1 MKTKKPDIFL
11 GITMCMLVL
20 AAVLCIVI
28 LFVTKGKSNPTPADT
43 GTSTNEVLNSG
54 ENTGN
59 TDSTKDSGGSSVT
72 PSDTKPVTP
81 AVELKDIDEVG
92 LRSALSDSLR
102 GLTSEWQVMVIDPAK
117 DVRIGSAVNC
127 GVDAWMTANRM
138 TQVFVMGTVFQQ
150 AQDNTLV
157 IDDVL
162 DDLKAMIN
170 KNDTYAADRLTE
182 KLGGGDAA
190 KGREAVK
197 AFAVANGVKLGY
209 NRSLTGSSEKK
220 NYVTAQQTA
229 LILNMICRGELVSE
243 AASRQ
248 MLDILLTPAEGD
260 PQIDHGITGDNVRVG
275 FIDDVEENT
284 CICTMGVVE
293 LANRSF
299 VISVVCNKPVTTDGA
314 KKKVTELISLVQ
326 PFFAE

>member
-28 LFVTKGKSNPTPADT
+28 LFVTKSKSNPTPADT
-43 GTSTNEVLNSG
+43 GASTNEVLQSN
-54 ENTGN
+54 ENTGTPDN
-59 TDSTKDSGGSSVT
+59 TGNSGGGTT
-72 PSDTKPVTP
+72 PVDTKPVTP
-81 AVELKDIDEVG
+81 SVELKDIDEIG
-92 LRSALSDSLR
+92 LRSALNDSLR

-117 DVRIGSAVNC
+117 DVRVGSAVNC
-127 GVDAWMTANRM
+127 GVEDWMTANRM
-138 TQVFVMGTVFQQ
+138 TQVFIMGAVFQQ
-150 AQDNTLV
+150 GQDSTLV

-162 DDLKAMIN
+162 DDVKAMIN

-220 NYVTAQQTA
+220 NYVSAQQTA
-229 LILNMICRGELVSE
+229 QLLNLICQGKLVSE

-248 MLDILLTPAEGD
+248 MLEILLTPAEGEA
-260 PQIDHGITGDNVRVG
+260 QMDHGVTGDNVRMG
-275 FIDDVEENT
+275 FIDDVEENI

-293 LANRSF
+293 LSNRSF
-299 VISVVCNKPVTTDGA
+299 VVSVVCNKPVTTDGA
-314 KKKVTELISLVQ
+314 KKKLAELISIAQ